1 MERGAP
7 NALDWLFNFTGGPA
21 SLRAV
26 TPMPDD
32 LWLDEPGQTP
42 LTEEEKLQLRLAL
55 STRAQLNA
63 AERLNIH
70 AARLWALRKA
80 VLRRDDL
87 LTDTFA
93 RELHRRMFNQVWRW
107 AGKYRTSDRNLGWES
122 HRIPEGMRVLLDD
135 ARYWEQHATYPATE
149 IAVRLHHRM
158 VVIHPWPNGNGRH
171 ARLLADIVVA
181 ARGQPA
187 LTWGAM
193 LDLAQPGSARTRY
206 ISALQ
211 SADQGDY
218 APLIAFATS

>member
-1 MERGAP
+1 MA
-7 NALDWLFNFTGGPA
+7 
-21 SLRAV
+21 
-26 TPMPDD
+26 DD
-32 LWLDEPGQTP
+32 LWQDEPGQTP
-42 LTEEEKLQLRLAL
+42 ITEEEKLQLRPSL
-55 STRAQLNA
+55 STRAQLNE

-70 AARLWALRKA
+70 AARLWALRRP
-80 VLRRDDL
+80 VLRRTDL
-87 LTDTFA
+87 LTDAFA

-107 AGKYRTSDRNLGWES
+107 AGKYRTSDRNLGWTWS
-122 HRIPEGMRVLLDD
+122 RIPEGMRALLDD
-135 ARYWEQHATYPATE
+135 ARYWDEHATHPANE

-181 ARGQPA
+181 VRGQPA
-187 LTWGAM
+187 LTWGAR

-218 APLIAFATS
+218 AALLAFAAS